1 MALVAAVGFV
11 LIGPAA
17 DALAASPPPSPTAD
31 SGAGEPTRWNK
42 FQWQMYQ
49 SWVNEALDPHDPQYK
64 ARLIAQAAVKRF
76 FKRMESG
83 GTGFSPKS
91 DVPAFVQDYI
101 ETSRQWQ
108 QTVPGLT
115 KQVTQAGDRIAKL
128 KKKAAQAKTPAQRDR
143 AEKKLAQARRQY
155 QDVANKLRNAKAT
168 QPQDVKTQL
177 KELDQRVGKLENKVR
192 ALEQKKKRLL
202 PAGRE
207 LVQKQI
213 DDLHKELSQ
222 AKAKRARL
230 QGPPEGGD
238 ETGGTRTTTPDPKNP
253 PTGGVVKTSPKDAT
267 TGSVVKTSPKNAT
280 TGSVV
285 KTSPKNARVTGP
297 KTPGLTPSGLR
308 VGVPRGGRGTGG
320 VVTQIYADLA
330 SQAWMEYVSERDQK
344 LHQQALEDPALR
356 QRIINEYNDVMD
368 NNGFEEFVRPF
379 TGPEFTAGS
388 LREVGPK
395 LVEHQNMLDTTK
407 TLADKS
413 NSDPLYQ
420 QARIECGG
428 YDTCVTDRVKKLR
441 DQNAQAV
448 DDSTKAAQE
457 SNSDPL
463 YQQARIECGGY
474 DTCVTD
480 RVKKLRAA
488 EQDRQAKNR
497 DAQIADIKQSHATD
511 TQKKHESKAEQD
523 RQAKNRDAQIADIK
537 QSSTPKKKA
546 DSGKPNDKVSAA
558 DAALKKARD
567 NKVATMKA

>member
-1 MALVAAVGFV
+1 MTFVALVAAVGFV
-11 LIGPAA
+11 LVGPAA

-64 ARLIAQAAVKRF
+64 ARLVAQAVVKRF

-128 KKKAAQAKTPAQRDR
+128 KKEAAQAKTPAQRDR

-155 QDVANKLRNAKAT
+155 QDVAKRFRNAKAT

-192 ALEQKKKRLL
+192 ALEQKKKNKRLL

-222 AKAKRARL
+222 TKADRARL
-230 QGPPEGGD
+230 QRPPEGGD

-253 PTGGVVKTSPKDAT
+253 PTGGVVKTSPENPP
-267 TGSVVKTSPKNAT
+267 TGGVVKTSPKNAT

-308 VGVPRGGRGTGG
+308 IGVPRGSRGTGG

-330 SQAWMEYVSERDQK
+330 SQAWTEYVSERDQK

-356 QRIINEYNDVMD
+356 QRVIDGYNDVMD

-428 YDTCVTDRVKKLR
+428 YNTCVTDRVRKLR

-448 DDSTKAAQE
+448 ADSTKAAQE

-480 RVKKLRAA
+480 RVKKLRAP
-488 EQDRQAKNR
+488 
-497 DAQIADIKQSHATD
+497 
-511 TQKKHESKAEQD
+511 EQD

-558 DAALKKARD
+558 DSALKKARD